1 MKEISMSDFTKA
13 AIIRLKTSIKGRTKT
28 IENKEYREGFITGSR
43 LVWDYMNTELSK
55 YKAKYYNVVSKKKLY
70 LINQEPKKTNI
81 VSVFPEIN
89 HILEKVCKKLDV
101 SIDEI
106 KSPSRLK
113 KFVYARTIA
122 INIMLE
128 RASMNYSIV
137 GNVLGK
143 RNHTT
148 IMYHH
153 NQKNL
158 KIGYWK
164 HQNEIWNIYE
174 EINKEL

>member
-1 MKEISMSDFTKA
+1 VSDFTKA
-13 AIIRLKTSIKGRTKT
+13 AIIRLKTSIKGRSKT
-28 IENKEYREGFITGSR
+28 INNKEYREGFITGSR
-43 LVWDYMNTELSK
+43 LVWDFLNNEVNK
-55 YKAKYYNVVSKKKLY
+55 YKAKYYAVISKKKFY
-70 LINQEPKKTNI
+70 SIKEPTKKANI
-81 VSVFPEIN
+81 ISIFPEVN
-89 HILEKVCKKLDV
+89 HILEKICKRFDV

-106 KSPSRLK
+106 KSPSRLQ

-128 RASMNYSIV
+128 RASMNYTIV

-164 HQNEIWNIYE
+164 PQNEIWNIYK
-174 EINKEL
+174 EINNEL

>member
-1 MKEISMSDFTKA
+1 MSEFTKA

-28 IENKEYREGFITGSR
+28 IQNKEYREGFITGSR
-43 LVWDYMNTELSK
+43 LVWDYMNNELSR
-55 YKAKYYNVVSKKKLY
+55 YKAKYYNVISKKKLY
-70 LINQEPKKTNI
+70 LINQAPKKTNVVNI
-81 VSVFPEIN
+81 IPEIN
-89 HILEKVCKKLDV
+89 HILEKVSKRLDV

-106 KSPSRLK
+106 KSASRLQ
-113 KFVYARTIA
+113 KFVYARTLA
-122 INIMLE
+122 INCMLE
-128 RASMNYSIV
+128 RARMNYTIV
-137 GNVLGK
+137 GFILGK

-164 HQNEIWNIYE
+164 PKNEIWNIYE
-174 EINKEL
+174 EINNEL

>member
-1 MKEISMSDFTKA
+1 MSDFTKA

-28 IENKEYREGFITGSR
+28 INNKEYREGFITGSR
-43 LVWDYMNTELSK
+43 LVWDFLNSEVNK
-55 YKAKYYNVVSKKKLY
+55 YKAKYYAVISKKKLY
-70 LINQEPKKTNI
+70 SIKEPKKKATI
-81 VSVFPEIN
+81 ISIFPEVN
-89 HILEKVCKKLDV
+89 HILEK
-101 SIDEI
+101 
-106 KSPSRLK
+106 
-113 KFVYARTIA
+113 IA

-128 RASMNYSIV
+128 RASMNYTIV

-164 HQNEIWNIYE
+164 PKNEIWNIYE
-174 EINKEL
+174 EINNEL